1 MLRTLGLRVPGEAA
15 VTHISLGRDRRNRLF
30 LPPQPRAARATH
42 AGRQAEVV
50 GARSRARLATGISLG
65 RGLGGEGQRY
75 PPVGPRERGL
85 LEKAAAQLPRGRR
98 QSWGVRKAK
107 GHDGDR
113 ADPTGSAE

>member
-65 RGLGGEGQRY
+65 RGLGGGRPAVSTSGSQREGS
-75 PPVGPRERGL
+75 VGESCS
-85 LEKAAAQLPRGRR
+85 AAPTGEEAKLGGEESQGARRR
-98 QSWGVRKAK
+98 QG
-107 GHDGDR
+107 
-113 ADPTGSAE
+113 

>member
-50 GARSRARLATGISLG
+50 GARSRARLTTGISLG
-65 RGLGGEGQRY
+65 RGLGGGKASGIHQWV
-75 PPVGPRERGL
+75 PERGVCWRKL
-85 LEKAAAQLPRGRR
+85 QRSSHGGGGKAG
-98 QSWGVRKAK
+98 G
-107 GHDGDR
+107 
-113 ADPTGSAE
+113 

>member
-1 MLRTLGLRVPGEAA
+1 MLG
-15 VTHISLGRDRRNRLF
+15 DRRRWWGPDPEQGW
-30 LPPQPRAARATH
+30 PPASPW
-42 AGRQAEVV
+42 GEVW
-50 GARSRARLATGISLG
+50 
-65 RGLGGEGQRY
+65 GGEGQRY